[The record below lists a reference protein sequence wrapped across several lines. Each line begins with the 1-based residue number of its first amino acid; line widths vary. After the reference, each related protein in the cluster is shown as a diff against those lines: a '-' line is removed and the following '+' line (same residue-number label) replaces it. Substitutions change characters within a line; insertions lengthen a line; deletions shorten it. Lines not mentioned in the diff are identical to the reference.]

1 MIRKTVFII
10 FILSLALT
18 LKAANLGILK
28 KAENYYRKGNYEKA
42 LEIYKSLEKKYPN
55 YEIYYNLGN
64 VYFKLKKYPLSKLNY
79 LRAYKIKQN
88 DKDLLHNLKAV
99 EMRLE
104 DRIKLPEEDPFTK
117 FLNGVKNA
125 FSLNTYLT
133 VSVIVL
139 FLISL
144 FFFFLRGRLKIYLI
158 YPLLF
163 IFLTLL
169 IIDIVKINEYYKD
182 TYILL
187 TPKIEVKSEPSK
199 IGTTVFIIHEGIDFQ
214 VKKKVG
220 EWYLIVLKNGYRGW
234 IKAAENKDFLK
245 V

>member
-1 MIRKTVFII
+1 MKRSLII
-10 FILSLALT
+10 FFILLSFSFGYSI
-18 LKAANLGILK
+18 NLNILK
-28 KAENYYRKGNYEKA
+28 KAENYYRNGNYEKA
-42 LEIYKSLEKKYPN
+42 LEIYKSLEKEYPN

-64 VYFKLKKYPLSKLNY
+64 IYFKLKKYPLSKLYY

-88 DKDLLHNLKAV
+88 DKDLLHNLRAV

-117 FLNGVKNA
+117 LLNVIKNA

-133 VSVIVL
+133 ISVIVL
-139 FLISL
+139 FFISI
-144 FFFFLRGRLKIYLI
+144 FFFFLKGKIKLYFI
-158 YPLLF
+158 YPLIF
-163 IFLTLL
+163 IFLILL

-182 TYILL
+182 IYVLL
-187 TPKIEVKSEPSK
+187 TPKIEVKSEPSR
-199 IGTTVFIIHEGIDFQ
+199 IGTTVFIIHEGIDFE
-214 VKKKVG
+214 VKQKVG